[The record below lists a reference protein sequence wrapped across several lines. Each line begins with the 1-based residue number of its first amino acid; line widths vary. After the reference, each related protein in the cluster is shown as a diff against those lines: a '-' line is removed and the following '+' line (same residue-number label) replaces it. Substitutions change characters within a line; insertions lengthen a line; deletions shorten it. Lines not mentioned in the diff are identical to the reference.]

1 MRSNFRGR
9 LADGLRS
16 AVRAIRRFANSP
28 PTPHLQVQEPAVRP
42 RIGLALGGGFARGI
56 AHVGVLKVLM
66 ESGIPIDAIA
76 GTSAGSIA
84 AAAFASGCTI
94 KEMIAAVHTL
104 RWHKFARWTFSRL
117 GFATNERMESL
128 LPQMFRCR
136 TFEQTKIPLAIVAAD
151 LTTGE
156 AVTFRE
162 GSLIQP
168 VRASCCFPGLFIP
181 VEYRGHRLVDG
192 VIVGALPVEAL
203 RGMDVDVIIGVHLK
217 GNGSSSP
224 PTNMFQVV
232 SESFQIIQDRNQ
244 SIWRRDCDLVIEPD
258 VLHVRWDD
266 FERADELVAAGE
278 VAARAA
284 LPALRHLLEEHEI
297 RAAVVSK
304 KAQSTS
310 TPVLEPH
317 ASS

>member
-1 MRSNFRGR
+1 MRSDFKGR
-9 LADGLRS
+9 WVDAWRS
-16 AVRAIRRFANSP
+16 AVRGIRRFAYSP
-28 PTPHLQVQEPAVRP
+28 KASPLQVQKPAARP
-42 RIGLALGGGFARGI
+42 RVGLALGGGFARGI
-56 AHVGVLKVLM
+56 AHVGVLKVLI
-66 ESGIPIDAIA
+66 ESGIPIDTIA

-94 KEMIAAVHTL
+94 EEMIAAVHKL

-128 LPQMFRCR
+128 LPQMLRCR

-203 RGMDVDVIIGVHLK
+203 RKMNVDVIIGVHLK
-217 GNGSSSP
+217 GNGSSSA
-224 PTNMFQVV
+224 PTNLFQIVG
-232 SESFQIIQDRNQ
+232 ESFQIIQDRNQ
-244 SIWRRDCDLVIEPD
+244 SCWRDNCDLVIEPD

-284 LPALRHLLEEHEI
+284 LPALRHLLEQGEPQ
-297 RAAVVSK
+297 AALVSK
-304 KAQSTS
+304 KVQSTS
-310 TPVLEPH
+310 TPVLEPR